1 MTDTAPT
8 TELVR
13 DIHGVRI
20 LLCATD
26 GPRLDANDILSAAW
40 SADAAMVAIPVQR
53 LDPGFFRLSTRIAGE
68 MLQKFVNYQMRIAIV
83 GDVSMW
89 TTQSEALRDFV
100 YETNRGR
107 SAWFVND
114 IDELERRLAHQTT

>member
-1 MTDTAPT
+1 MTDTAPM
-8 TELVR
+8 TETVR
-13 DIHGVRI
+13 DIQSVRV
-20 LLCATD
+20 LLCATE
-26 GPRLDANDILSAAW
+26 GPRLDVNDILSAAW
-40 SADAAMVAIPVQR
+40 GADATMVAIPVQR
-53 LDPGFFRLSTRIAGE
+53 LDPAFFRLSTRVAGE
-68 MLQKFVNYQMRIAIV
+68 MLQKFVNYRMRIAIV

-114 IDELERRLAHQTT
+114 IDDLERRLANQMA